1 MDMSTPLLSEGVPET
16 DADSQSLN
24 GRCEGRVGKA
34 YCLALDYLS
43 FHRIGHIIG
52 YSIGIGMWY
61 T

>member
-43 FHRIGHIIG
+43 SPKNHSVAR
-52 YSIGIGMWY
+52 
-61 T
+61 